1 MAETNKILL
10 DVKLQGNQDLD
21 KLKNSLKD
29 ANTTGKDLIN
39 TLSSLKTSMATTRT
53 VLDSLSVG
61 TNEYT
66 IALNNANKA
75 AQNFKTANADIA
87 TSINLVG
94 NTNIGATMSASFSA
108 VEATLLSLGNEIS
121 TVTKSLIE
129 MTNAAQTN
137 VATNSITSTEAALN
151 AMRGN
156 IVGVTSS
163 VVAMNGELGKTS
175 ANFNDVNNSIELVE
189 SSLLSYDRAGLSMI
203 ANGKTQAES
212 ARILSAE
219 YLAEVA
225 TLTQLYE
232 ESDKGAAAQKVLLEE
247 TAALTSTYQENI
259 RVLNETF
266 NSVGGLTDVNNALS
280 KSQKEIMLDT
290 EAGKNEFQ
298 AYKTTIEENKK
309 SMAEFKLGNEL
320 GSGSINDLKL
330 QLKLLRAEF
339 DSLSEAE
346 RNAQAATYKVGTS
359 SKATAE
365 QVDAANAT
373 LIGRMN
379 QVNATLQV
387 ANNQAGRTGS
397 GFNGLS
403 MAISQLAR
411 ETPNFFSN
419 MQIGFMAIS
428 NNLPILID
436 EIKRA
441 QTAGVNM
448 GKALSTAL
456 GGANGIML
464 LFIIASTQAGK
475 AIEWF
480 TELINKIPRDVE
492 INIELNNEAIKKTAG
507 LREKITK
514 FQSDYNKAQVEGNTK
529 QMKYLYEYGE
539 KEFGLHKDKLKQ
551 IMATTKS
558 QKEFFEGYLKMAEAT
573 YYNEAIMKKKA
584 EQEIIVE
591 SNLAQV
597 KLLASSEGITAK
609 RLDQLYKLASYSGAQ
624 AVAADTFL
632 VGVEQ
637 QIVDLL
643 RERIKAGITL
653 SKMPAYKES
662 GYQLNGTEN
671 KNKDKKT
678 ESKKTVYKQQENN
691 EPELLSLVDTDD
703 VRNAKYN
710 QEEIEAINAA
720 LIKNEKD
727 TQKLNEDV
735 TILHSASKLAA
746 LAKEKEIIL
755 SELDNSNKQKKQLQA
770 DIISKEA
777 LYKKG
782 VDDLNVKINATNDAY
797 MAEILNYNSYELQKT
812 KIEEEIQ
819 ELEEKFSKSKS
830 DKDKDDINKRLK
842 TLNEQ
847 QNLNKK
853 ELKDSKERLNSLKEK
868 KKELEQSLTDIDK
881 TPSQIEKAK
890 DEIVRINKEIVDAN
904 ADLANNSKET
914 WSQMAEDVQT
924 YLNAASNMTG
934 AISSYYSA
942 QSDSADAYYDA
953 EAELIN
959 NSNMSEDE
967 KTAAL
972 EKNEQKRYELKKELL
987 EKQKKWEEASAWINF
1002 ASGSVGAWSQALS
1015 NLPPIVAPIVAG
1027 VETAALLVT
1036 TLANIKSI
1044 RAQRIDAPS
1053 SSSGSSSSSSAT
1065 TPYAALIPTSSS
1077 ITSKEE
1083 NLNSISNSSSGT
1095 TSVVTVSDI
1104 NNVQNKVSVRDNN
1117 TSL

>member
-39 TLSSLKTSMATTRT
+39 TLSSLRTSMATTRT

-163 VVAMNGELGKTS
+163 VVAMNGELSKT
-175 ANFNDVNNSIELVE
+175 AINFNEIGNTTSGASSTLIE
-189 SSLLSYDRAGLSMI
+189 YDREILNLI
-203 ANGKTQAES
+203 ATSGSYEKSLEAINLEMTKEIAALGDLANIAPTDLESKKALVAEMTEMS
-212 ARILSAE
+212 AR
-219 YLAEVA
+219 YN
-225 TLTQLYE
+225 
-232 ESDKGAAAQKVLLEE
+232 
-247 TAALTSTYQENI
+247 ENI
-259 RVLNETF
+259 RLLKETY
-266 NSVGGLTDVNNALS
+266 NSISGLTDLNRALS
-280 KSQKEIMLDT
+280 KSQKELLLDT
-290 EAGKNEFQ
+290 DDGKKMFK
-298 AYKTTIEENKK
+298 AYTSTIEANKK
-309 SMAEFKLGNEL
+309 AIEEMKLSNQV
-320 GSGSINDLKL
+320 GSGSVNDLKL

-339 DSLSEAE
+339 DALSETE
-346 RNAQAATYKVGTS
+346 RKAQAETYKVGTA

-379 QVNATLQV
+379 KVNAALQI
-387 ANNQAGRTGS
+387 ANNQAGRAGS

-411 ETPNFFSN
+411 ETPNFFYN

-441 QTAGVNM
+441 QTAGVSM
-448 GKALSTAL
+448 GKAFKEAL
-456 GGANGIML
+456 WGVNGAML
-464 LFIIASTQAGK
+464 LIIIATTQAGK
-475 AIEWF
+475 FIEWF

-492 INIELNNEAIKKTAG
+492 INIELNNEAIKKTAD
-507 LREKITK
+507 LREKIMK
-514 FQSDYNKAQVEGNTK
+514 FQSDYTKAQDEGNTK

-551 IMATTKS
+551 IMATTQS
-558 QKEFFEGYLKMAEAT
+558 QKEYFDEYLKMAEKA
-573 YYNEAIMKKKA
+573 YYNEAIMKKKIDA
-584 EQEIIVE
+584 EMIIE
-591 SNLAQV
+591 SSLAQV
-597 KLLASSEGITAK
+597 KELVKVGKVSAK
-609 RLDQLYKLASYSGAQ
+609 ELDKLYKLANYSGAQ
-624 AVAADTFL
+624 ALATDVFSI
-632 VGVEQ
+632 GVNQ

-653 SKMPAYKES
+653 SNLPAYKDTNVF
-662 GYQLNGTEN
+662 QLKGTEN
-671 KNKDKKT
+671 KNKNTTD
-678 ESKKTVYKQQENN
+678 SKKTVYKQKNN

-703 VRNAKYN
+703 VKNARYN

-727 TQKLNEDV
+727 TEKLNEDV
-735 TILHSASKLAA
+735 TILHSTSKLAA

-755 SELDNSNKQKKQLQA
+755 NELDNSNKQKKQLQA

-972 EKNEQKRYELKKELL
+972 EKNEQERYELKKELL

-1065 TPYAALIPTSSS
+1065 TSYAALSPTSSS

>member
-39 TLSSLKTSMATTRT
+39 TLSSLRTSMATTRT

-121 TVTKSLIE
+121 TVTKNLIE

-163 VVAMNGELGKTS
+163 VVAMNGELSNTS
-175 ANFNDVNNSIELVE
+175 ANFNAVNNSIELVE
-189 SSLLSYDRAGLSMI
+189 SSLLSYDREGLSLI
-203 ANGKTQAES
+203 ANSKTQAES

-225 TLTQLYE
+225 ILTKLYE
-232 ESDKGAAAQKVLLEE
+232 ESDKGAAAQKTLLEE
-247 TAALTSTYQENI
+247 TAALTSTYQENL

-280 KSQKEIMLDT
+280 KSQKELMLDT
-290 EAGKNEFQ
+290 EAGKREFQ

-309 SMAEFKLGNEL
+309 SIAEFKLGNEL
-320 GSGSINDLKL
+320 GSGSVNDLKL
-330 QLKLLRAEF
+330 QLKSLRAEF
-339 DSLSEAE
+339 DALSETE
-346 RNAQAATYKVGTS
+346 RKAQAETYKVGTA

-379 QVNATLQV
+379 KVNAALQV

-411 ETPNFFSN
+411 ETPNFFYN

-441 QTAGVNM
+441 QTAGVSM
-448 GKALSTAL
+448 GKAFKEAL
-456 GGANGIML
+456 WGVNGVML
-464 LFIIASTQAGK
+464 LIIIATTQAGK
-475 AIEWF
+475 FIEWF

-492 INIELNNEAIKKTAG
+492 INIELNNEAIKKTAD
-507 LREKITK
+507 LREKIMK
-514 FQSDYNKAQVEGNTK
+514 FQSDYTKAQDEGNTK

-551 IMATTKS
+551 IMATTQS
-558 QKEFFEGYLKMAEAT
+558 QKEYFDEYLKMAENA
-573 YYNEAIMKKKA
+573 YYNEAIMKKKIDA
-584 EQEIIVE
+584 EMIVE
-591 SNLAQV
+591 SSLAQV
-597 KLLASSEGITAK
+597 NELVKVGKISAK
-609 RLDQLYKLASYSGAQ
+609 ELDKLYKLASYSGAQ
-624 AVAADTFL
+624 ALATDVFEI
-632 VGVEQ
+632 GVNQ

-653 SKMPAYKES
+653 SNLPAYKDTNVF
-662 GYQLNGTEN
+662 QLKGTEN
-671 KNKDKKT
+671 KNKNTT
-678 ESKKTVYKQQENN
+678 ESKKTVYKQENN

-703 VRNAKYN
+703 VKNAKYN

-735 TILHSASKLAA
+735 TILHSTSKLAA

-755 SELDNSNKQKKQLQA
+755 NELDNSNKQKKQLQA

-853 ELKDSKERLNSLKEK
+853 ELKDSKDRLNSLKEK

-890 DEIVRINKEIVDAN
+890 DEIIRINKEIVDAN
-904 ADLANNSKET
+904 ADLAANSKET

-1065 TPYAALIPTSSS
+1065 TSYAALSPTSSS

-1083 NLNSISNSSSGT
+1083 NLNSISNSSSGV

>member
-1 MAETNKILL
+1 MNK
-10 DVKLQGNQDLD
+10 V
-21 KLKNSLKD
+21 
-29 ANTTGKDLIN
+29 
-39 TLSSLKTSMATTRT
+39 
-53 VLDSLSVG
+53 
-61 TNEYT
+61 
-66 IALNNANKA
+66 
-75 AQNFKTANADIA
+75 
-87 TSINLVG
+87 
-94 NTNIGATMSASFSA
+94 
-108 VEATLLSLGNEIS
+108 
-121 TVTKSLIE
+121 
-129 MTNAAQTN
+129 NAA
-137 VATNSITSTEAALN
+137 
-151 AMRGN
+151 
-156 IVGVTSS
+156 
-163 VVAMNGELGKTS
+163 
-175 ANFNDVNNSIELVE
+175 
-189 SSLLSYDRAGLSMI
+189 
-203 ANGKTQAES
+203 
-212 ARILSAE
+212 
-219 YLAEVA
+219 
-225 TLTQLYE
+225 
-232 ESDKGAAAQKVLLEE
+232 
-247 TAALTSTYQENI
+247 
-259 RVLNETF
+259 
-266 NSVGGLTDVNNALS
+266 
-280 KSQKEIMLDT
+280 
-290 EAGKNEFQ
+290 
-298 AYKTTIEENKK
+298 
-309 SMAEFKLGNEL
+309 
-320 GSGSINDLKL
+320 
-330 QLKLLRAEF
+330 
-339 DSLSEAE
+339 
-346 RNAQAATYKVGTS
+346 
-359 SKATAE
+359 
-365 QVDAANAT
+365 
-373 LIGRMN
+373 
-379 QVNATLQV
+379 LQV

-411 ETPNFFSN
+411 ETPNFFYN

-441 QTAGVNM
+441 QTAGVSM
-448 GKALSTAL
+448 GKAFKEAL
-456 GGANGIML
+456 WGVNGAML
-464 LFIIASTQAGK
+464 LIIIATTQAGK
-475 AIEWF
+475 VIEWF

-492 INIELNNEAIKKTAG
+492 INIELNNEAIKKTAD
-507 LREKITK
+507 LREKIMK
-514 FQSDYNKAQVEGNTK
+514 FQSDYTKAQDEGNTK

-551 IMATTKS
+551 IMATTQS
-558 QKEFFEGYLKMAEAT
+558 QKEYFDEYLKMAEKA
-573 YYNEAIMKKKA
+573 YYNEAIMKKKIDA
-584 EQEIIVE
+584 EMIIE
-591 SNLAQV
+591 SSLAQV
-597 KLLASSEGITAK
+597 KELVKVGKVSAK
-609 RLDQLYKLASYSGAQ
+609 ELDKLYKLANYSGAQ
-624 AVAADTFL
+624 ALATDVFSI
-632 VGVEQ
+632 GVNQ

-653 SKMPAYKES
+653 SNLPAYKDTNVF
-662 GYQLNGTEN
+662 QLKGTEN
-671 KNKDKKT
+671 KNNNKNS
-678 ESKKTVYKQQENN
+678 ESKKTVYKQKNN

-703 VRNAKYN
+703 VKNAKYN

-735 TILHSASKLAA
+735 IILHSASKLAA

-755 SELDNSNKQKKQLQA
+755 NELDNSNKQKKQLQA

-830 DKDKDDINKRLK
+830 DKEKDDINKRLK

-868 KKELEQSLTDIDK
+868 KKELEASLTDIDK

-972 EKNEQKRYELKKELL
+972 EKNEQERYELKKELL

-1065 TPYAALIPTSSS
+1065 TSYAALSPTSSS